1 MNRKRGYLYI
11 LLAAMIFSTTE
22 VALKGLGG
30 VFAPMQITVERVLI
44 GALFLLPFALRS
56 LRRNAIRLTRS
67 DWSYFALL
75 GFLTVT
81 LHMSLLQMAVFIFY
95 DSATSLIYSGNPV
108 FALAA
113 AHLILH
119 EPLKRNHLIAI
130 GVELIGILF
139 ILNPAKLEVSPRGF
153 AEILTATIL
162 FAMYGTLC
170 KLRIP
175 RLGGL
180 VITTFNMVLGG
191 LELLAL
197 LLLGHI
203 PAVGALYRSLGLDI
217 FADVPFFTGFT
228 LRSALLLCYVGVFCA
243 AIGFL
248 LTAKITE
255 YTSATEASFVYLI
268 KPVLATLLAVVCFH
282 EAISVNR
289 MIGLVF
295 FLAASY
301 PTLCAAAKRRLSPR
315 AQQRLRFWR
324 DGVTHSLTRWLRA
337 QAILCSLTFCQLLA
351 GFWLL
356 GERYSLL
363 AAFLITLVDALPVF
377 GTGTVLIP
385 WALAEL
391 LLGSVPRGAALVIL
405 YLCTLTV
412 RSITEPKLVAAQAG
426 LPPIA
431 SLMAMYLGAR
441 AFGVAG
447 MVLFPLLLLLAAQML
462 RTKKEGS
469 M

>member
-11 LLAAMIFSTTE
+11 LLAAMIYSTTE

-56 LRRNAIRLTRS
+56 LRRNSIRLTRS

-81 LHMSLLQMAVFIFY
+81 LHMSLLQMAVLHM
-95 DSATSLIYSGNPV
+95 DASATSIIYSGNPV

-153 AEILTATIL
+153 AEILTATVL

-180 VITTFNMVLGG
+180 VIATFNMVLGG

-197 LLLGHI
+197 LLL
-203 PAVGALYRSLGLDI
+203 S
-217 FADVPFFTGFT
+217 
-228 LRSALLLCYVGVFCA
+228 
-243 AIGFL
+243 
-248 LTAKITE
+248 
-255 YTSATEASFVYLI
+255 
-268 KPVLATLLAVVCFH
+268 
-282 EAISVNR
+282 
-289 MIGLVF
+289 
-295 FLAASY
+295 
-301 PTLCAAAKRRLSPR
+301 
-315 AQQRLRFWR
+315 
-324 DGVTHSLTRWLRA
+324 
-337 QAILCSLTFCQLLA
+337 
-351 GFWLL
+351 
-356 GERYSLL
+356 
-363 AAFLITLVDALPVF
+363 
-377 GTGTVLIP
+377 GTV
-385 WALAEL
+385 AQ
-391 LLGSVPRGAALVIL
+391 
-405 YLCTLTV
+405 LT
-412 RSITEPKLVAAQAG
+412 
-426 LPPIA
+426 
-431 SLMAMYLGAR
+431 
-441 AFGVAG
+441 
-447 MVLFPLLLLLAAQML
+447 
-462 RTKKEGS
+462 KEYFEKEKV
-469 M
+469 

>member
-11 LLAAMIFSTTE
+11 LLAAMIYSTTE

-44 GALFLLPFALRS
+44 GALFLLPFALCS
-56 LRRNAIRLTRS
+56 LRQNAIRLTRS

-81 LHMSLLQMAVFIFY
+81 LHMSLLQMAVLHM
-95 DSATSLIYSGNPV
+95 DASATSIIYSGNPV
-108 FALAA
+108 
-113 AHLILH
+113 
-119 EPLKRNHLIAI
+119 LIAI

-228 LRSALLLCYVGVFCA
+228 LRSALLLCYVGIFCA

-268 KPVLATLLAVVCFH
+268 KPVLATLLAVVCFR
-282 EAISVNR
+282 ETISVNR

-295 FLAASY
+295 FLAAS
-301 PTLCAAAKRRLSPR
+301 LC
-315 AQQRLRFWR
+315 
-324 DGVTHSLTRWLRA
+324 V
-337 QAILCSLTFCQLLA
+337 
-351 GFWLL
+351 
-356 GERYSLL
+356 
-363 AAFLITLVDALPVF
+363 
-377 GTGTVLIP
+377 
-385 WALAEL
+385 
-391 LLGSVPRGAALVIL
+391 SVPVLREMRRDAV
-405 YLCTLTV
+405 T
-412 RSITEPKLVAAQAG
+412 AQ
-426 LPPIA
+426 PP
-431 SLMAMYLGAR
+431 R
-441 AFGVAG
+441 
-447 MVLFPLLLLLAAQML
+447 
-462 RTKKEGS
+462 
-469 M
+469 

>member
-1 MNRKRGYLYI
+1 
-11 LLAAMIFSTTE
+11 
-22 VALKGLGG
+22 
-30 VFAPMQITVERVLI
+30 
-44 GALFLLPFALRS
+44 
-56 LRRNAIRLTRS
+56 
-67 DWSYFALL
+67 
-75 GFLTVT
+75 
-81 LHMSLLQMAVFIFY
+81 MSLLQMAVLHM
-95 DSATSLIYSGNPV
+95 DASATSIIYSGNPV

-153 AEILTATIL
+153 AEILTATVL

-180 VITTFNMVLGG
+180 VIATFNMVLGG

-228 LRSALLLCYVGVFCA
+228 LRSALLLCYVGIFCA

-268 KPVLATLLAVVCFH
+268 KPVLATLLAVVCFR
-282 EAISVNR
+282 ETISVNR

-295 FLAASY
+295 FLAAS
-301 PTLCAAAKRRLSPR
+301 LC
-315 AQQRLRFWR
+315 
-324 DGVTHSLTRWLRA
+324 V
-337 QAILCSLTFCQLLA
+337 
-351 GFWLL
+351 
-356 GERYSLL
+356 
-363 AAFLITLVDALPVF
+363 
-377 GTGTVLIP
+377 
-385 WALAEL
+385 
-391 LLGSVPRGAALVIL
+391 SVPVLREMRRDAV
-405 YLCTLTV
+405 T
-412 RSITEPKLVAAQAG
+412 AQ
-426 LPPIA
+426 PP
-431 SLMAMYLGAR
+431 R
-441 AFGVAG
+441 
-447 MVLFPLLLLLAAQML
+447 
-462 RTKKEGS
+462 
-469 M
+469 

>member
-11 LLAAMIFSTTE
+11 LLAAMIYSTTE

-81 LHMSLLQMAVFIFY
+81 LHMSLLQMAVLHM
-95 DSATSLIYSGNPV
+95 DASATSIIYSGNPV

-153 AEILTATIL
+153 AEILTATVL

-197 LLLGHI
+197 GTWM
-203 PAVGALYRSLGLDI
+203 YM
-217 FADVPFFTGFT
+217 
-228 LRSALLLCYVGVFCA
+228 RSALGAGPRDALMVALARKTGRSAGVCRICA
-243 AIGFL
+243 DILVTVSGFL
-248 LTAKITE
+248 LGGQFGIGTVI
-255 YTSATEASFVYLI
+255 SALGLGSLI
-268 KPVLATLLAVVCFH
+268 NLNF
-282 EAISVNR
+282 
-289 MIGLVF
+289 
-295 FLAASY
+295 
-301 PTLCAAAKRRLSPR
+301 
-315 AQQRLRFWR
+315 
-324 DGVTHSLTRWLRA
+324 
-337 QAILCSLTFCQLLA
+337 
-351 GFWLL
+351 
-356 GERYSLL
+356 SLL
-363 AAFLITLVDALPVF
+363 HFRPAQVHQENIAETL
-377 GTGTVLIP
+377 
-385 WALAEL
+385 
-391 LLGSVPRGAALVIL
+391 R
-405 YLCTLTV
+405 YL
-412 RSITEPKLVAAQAG
+412 RS
-426 LPPIA
+426 
-431 SLMAMYLGAR
+431 
-441 AFGVAG
+441 
-447 MVLFPLLLLLAAQML
+447 
-462 RTKKEGS
+462 
-469 M
+469 

>member
-11 LLAAMIFSTTE
+11 LLAAMIYSTTE

-81 LHMSLLQMAVFIFY
+81 LHMSLLQMAVLHM
-95 DSATSLIYSGNPV
+95 DASATSIIYSGNPV

-130 GVELIGILF
+130 GIELIGILF

-153 AEILTATIL
+153 AEILTATVL

-175 RLGGL
+175 R
-180 VITTFNMVLGG
+180 LGG

-228 LRSALLLCYVGVFCA
+228 LRSALLLCYVGIFCA
-243 AIGFL
+243 AFGFL

-268 KPVLATLLAVVCFH
+268 KPVLATLLAVVCFR
-282 EAISVNR
+282 ETISVNR

-295 FLAASY
+295 FLAAS
-301 PTLCAAAKRRLSPR
+301 LC
-315 AQQRLRFWR
+315 
-324 DGVTHSLTRWLRA
+324 V
-337 QAILCSLTFCQLLA
+337 
-351 GFWLL
+351 
-356 GERYSLL
+356 
-363 AAFLITLVDALPVF
+363 
-377 GTGTVLIP
+377 
-385 WALAEL
+385 
-391 LLGSVPRGAALVIL
+391 SVPVLREMRRDAV
-405 YLCTLTV
+405 T
-412 RSITEPKLVAAQAG
+412 AQ
-426 LPPIA
+426 PP
-431 SLMAMYLGAR
+431 R
-441 AFGVAG
+441 
-447 MVLFPLLLLLAAQML
+447 
-462 RTKKEGS
+462 
-469 M
+469 

>member
-11 LLAAMIFSTTE
+11 LLAAMIYSTTE

-44 GALFLLPFALRS
+44 GALFLLPFALCS
-56 LRRNAIRLTRS
+56 LRQNAIRLTRS
-67 DWSYFALL
+67 DWGYFALL

-81 LHMSLLQMAVFIFY
+81 LHMSLLQMAVLHM
-95 DSATSLIYSGNPV
+95 DASATSIIYSGNPV

-153 AEILTATIL
+153 AEILTATVL

-217 FADVPFFTGFT
+217 FADVPFFAGFT
-228 LRSALLLCYVGVFCA
+228 LRSALLLCYVGIFCA

-248 LTAKITE
+248 LIVCWTLFLLFHTRGIIRFSSAPQDGHFGREPEDRLPIDAFASRYGFTDRERDVLEYLSAGYSIQKISEQLFISPNTVK
-255 YTSATEASFVYLI
+255 SHVASIFRKTDTHTKQGI
-268 KPVLATLLAVVCFH
+268 
-282 EAISVNR
+282 ID
-289 MIGLVF
+289 LVH
-295 FLAASY
+295 AAS
-301 PTLCAAAKRRLSPR
+301 TDGRR
-315 AQQRLRFWR
+315 
-324 DGVTHSLTRWLRA
+324 
-337 QAILCSLTFCQLLA
+337 
-351 GFWLL
+351 
-356 GERYSLL
+356 
-363 AAFLITLVDALPVF
+363 
-377 GTGTVLIP
+377 
-385 WALAEL
+385 
-391 LLGSVPRGAALVIL
+391 RGDSSD
-405 YLCTLTV
+405 
-412 RSITEPKLVAAQAG
+412 R
-426 LPPIA
+426 
-431 SLMAMYLGAR
+431 
-441 AFGVAG
+441 
-447 MVLFPLLLLLAAQML
+447 
-462 RTKKEGS
+462 
-469 M
+469 

>member
-11 LLAAMIFSTTE
+11 LLAAMIYSTTE

-81 LHMSLLQMAVFIFY
+81 LHMSLLQMAVLHM
-95 DSATSLIYSGNPV
+95 DASATSIIYSGNPV

-153 AEILTATIL
+153 AEILTATVL

-175 RLGGL
+175 R
-180 VITTFNMVLGG
+180 LGG

-228 LRSALLLCYVGVFCA
+228 LRSALLLCYVGIFCA
-243 AIGFL
+243 AFGFL

-268 KPVLATLLAVVCFH
+268 KPVLATLLAVVCFR
-282 EAISVNR
+282 ETISVNR

-295 FLAASY
+295 FLAAS
-301 PTLCAAAKRRLSPR
+301 LCVS
-315 AQQRLRFWR
+315 
-324 DGVTHSLTRWLRA
+324 
-337 QAILCSLTFCQLLA
+337 
-351 GFWLL
+351 
-356 GERYSLL
+356 
-363 AAFLITLVDALPVF
+363 LPVLREMRRDAV
-377 GTGTVLIP
+377 TAQP
-385 WALAEL
+385 
-391 LLGSVPRGAALVIL
+391 PR
-405 YLCTLTV
+405 
-412 RSITEPKLVAAQAG
+412 
-426 LPPIA
+426 
-431 SLMAMYLGAR
+431 
-441 AFGVAG
+441 
-447 MVLFPLLLLLAAQML
+447 
-462 RTKKEGS
+462 
-469 M
+469 

>member
-11 LLAAMIFSTTE
+11 LLTAMIYSTTE

-44 GALFLLPFALRS
+44 GALFLLPFALCS
-56 LRRNAIRLTRS
+56 LRQNAIRLTRS

-81 LHMSLLQMAVFIFY
+81 LHMSLLQMAVLHM
-95 DSATSLIYSGNPV
+95 DASATSIIYSGNPV

-153 AEILTATIL
+153 AEILTAAVL

-191 LELLAL
+191 LELLA

-228 LRSALLLCYVGVFCA
+228 LRSALLLCYVGIFCA

-268 KPVLATLLAVVCFH
+268 KPVLATLLAVVCFR
-282 EAISVNR
+282 ETISVNR

-295 FLAASY
+295 FLAAS
-301 PTLCAAAKRRLSPR
+301 LCVS
-315 AQQRLRFWR
+315 
-324 DGVTHSLTRWLRA
+324 
-337 QAILCSLTFCQLLA
+337 
-351 GFWLL
+351 
-356 GERYSLL
+356 
-363 AAFLITLVDALPVF
+363 LPVLREMRRDAV
-377 GTGTVLIP
+377 TAQP
-385 WALAEL
+385 
-391 LLGSVPRGAALVIL
+391 PR
-405 YLCTLTV
+405 
-412 RSITEPKLVAAQAG
+412 
-426 LPPIA
+426 
-431 SLMAMYLGAR
+431 
-441 AFGVAG
+441 
-447 MVLFPLLLLLAAQML
+447 
-462 RTKKEGS
+462 
-469 M
+469 

>member
-11 LLAAMIFSTTE
+11 LLAAMIYSTTE

-44 GALFLLPFALRS
+44 GALFMLPFALRS
-56 LRRNAIRLTRS
+56 LRRNAIRLPHS

-81 LHMSLLQMAVFIFY
+81 LHMSLLQMAVLHM
-95 DSATSLIYSGNPV
+95 DASATSIIYSGNPV

-139 ILNPAKLEVSPRGF
+139 ILNPTKLEVSPRGF
-153 AEILTATIL
+153 AEIFTATVL

-180 VITTFNMVLGG
+180 VITTFSLLLGS

-217 FADVPFFTGFT
+217 FADVKKMDFEEGIRQG
-228 LRSALLLCYVGVFCA
+228 LIEY
-243 AIGFL
+243 IGEE
-248 LTAKITE
+248 T
-255 YTSATEASFVYLI
+255 V
-268 KPVLATLLAVVCFH
+268 
-282 EAISVNR
+282 
-289 MIGLVF
+289 
-295 FLAASY
+295 
-301 PTLCAAAKRRLSPR
+301 
-315 AQQRLRFWR
+315 
-324 DGVTHSLTRWLRA
+324 D
-337 QAILCSLTFCQLLA
+337 
-351 GFWLL
+351 
-356 GERYSLL
+356 
-363 AAFLITLVDALPVF
+363 AFLDLYGDSITFMSDEHGVA
-377 GTGTVLIP
+377 G
-385 WALAEL
+385 A
-391 LLGSVPRGAALVIL
+391 AALVGELGIPANEQIAAKAL
-405 YLCTLTV
+405 PQCNQTFITGADMKATL
-412 RSITEPKLVAAQAG
+412 EEYYQ
-426 LPPIA
+426 
-431 SLMAMYLGAR
+431 
-441 AFGVAG
+441 
-447 MVLFPLLLLLAAQML
+447 VLFQANPDSIG
-462 RTKKEGS
+462 GS
-469 M
+469 MPYDAFYYGAE

>member
-1 MNRKRGYLYI
+1 MKRSYSGYLYI
-11 LLAAMIFSTTE
+11 VLCAVIFSTME
-22 VALKGLGG
+22 VMLKTVHG

-81 LHMSLLQMAVFIFY
+81 LHMSLLQMAVLHM
-95 DSATSLIYSGNPV
+95 DASATSIIYSGNPV

-153 AEILTATIL
+153 AEILTATVL

-228 LRSALLLCYVGVFCA
+228 LRSALLLCYVGIFCA

-268 KPVLATLLAVVCFH
+268 KPGGLLPRDHQRQPHDRPCLLPRRLAVRQR
-282 EAISVNR
+282 AR
-289 MIGLVF
+289 
-295 FLAASY
+295 AARDAAGRCY
-301 PTLCAAAKRRLSPR
+301 GAAAAVSPFSR
-315 AQQRLRFWR
+315 KKAPAVFTVGAFSSGLRNQRCRQ
-324 DGVTHSLTRWLRA
+324 G
-337 QAILCSLTFCQLLA
+337 
-351 GFWLL
+351 
-356 GERYSLL
+356 
-363 AAFLITLVDALPVF
+363 P
-377 GTGTVLIP
+377 
-385 WALAEL
+385 
-391 LLGSVPRGAALVIL
+391 
-405 YLCTLTV
+405 
-412 RSITEPKLVAAQAG
+412 
-426 LPPIA
+426 
-431 SLMAMYLGAR
+431 
-441 AFGVAG
+441 
-447 MVLFPLLLLLAAQML
+447 
-462 RTKKEGS
+462 
-469 M
+469 

>member
-1 MNRKRGYLYI
+1 
-11 LLAAMIFSTTE
+11 MIYSTTE

-67 DWSYFALL
+67 DWGYFALL

-81 LHMSLLQMAVFIFY
+81 LHMSLLQMAVLHM
-95 DSATSLIYSGNPV
+95 DASATSIIYSGNPV

-130 GVELIGILF
+130 GIELIGILF

-153 AEILTATIL
+153 AEILTATVL

-203 PAVGALYRSLGLDI
+203 LPQSRAGHFRRRAVLHRLHAQVRAAAVLRRHLLRRHRLSAHRQDHGIHLRDRGLLRLSDQARSGNASGGGLLPRDHQRQPHDRPGLLPRRLAVRQRARAARDAAGRRYGAAAAVSPFSRKKAPAVFTVGAFSSSL
-217 FADVPFFTGFT
+217 
-228 LRSALLLCYVGVFCA
+228 R
-243 AIGFL
+243 
-248 LTAKITE
+248 
-255 YTSATEASFVYLI
+255 
-268 KPVLATLLAVVCFH
+268 
-282 EAISVNR
+282 N
-289 MIGLVF
+289 
-295 FLAASY
+295 
-301 PTLCAAAKRRLSPR
+301 
-315 AQQRLRFWR
+315 QRCRQ
-324 DGVTHSLTRWLRA
+324 G
-337 QAILCSLTFCQLLA
+337 
-351 GFWLL
+351 
-356 GERYSLL
+356 
-363 AAFLITLVDALPVF
+363 P
-377 GTGTVLIP
+377 
-385 WALAEL
+385 
-391 LLGSVPRGAALVIL
+391 
-405 YLCTLTV
+405 
-412 RSITEPKLVAAQAG
+412 
-426 LPPIA
+426 
-431 SLMAMYLGAR
+431 
-441 AFGVAG
+441 
-447 MVLFPLLLLLAAQML
+447 
-462 RTKKEGS
+462 
-469 M
+469 

>member
-11 LLAAMIFSTTE
+11 LLAAMIYSTTE

-44 GALFLLPFALRS
+44 GALFLLPFALCS
-56 LRRNAIRLTRS
+56 LRQNAIRLTRS

-81 LHMSLLQMAVFIFY
+81 LHMSLLQMAVLHM
-95 DSATSLIYSGNPV
+95 DASATSIIYSGNPV

-153 AEILTATIL
+153 AEILTATVL

-175 RLGGL
+175 R
-180 VITTFNMVLGG
+180 LGG

-228 LRSALLLCYVGVFCA
+228 LRSALLLCYVGIFCA

-268 KPVLATLLAVVCFH
+268 KPVLATLLAVVCFR
-282 EAISVNR
+282 ETISVNR

-295 FLAASY
+295 FLAAS
-301 PTLCAAAKRRLSPR
+301 LCVS
-315 AQQRLRFWR
+315 
-324 DGVTHSLTRWLRA
+324 
-337 QAILCSLTFCQLLA
+337 
-351 GFWLL
+351 
-356 GERYSLL
+356 
-363 AAFLITLVDALPVF
+363 LPVLREMRRDAV
-377 GTGTVLIP
+377 TAQP
-385 WALAEL
+385 
-391 LLGSVPRGAALVIL
+391 PR
-405 YLCTLTV
+405 
-412 RSITEPKLVAAQAG
+412 
-426 LPPIA
+426 
-431 SLMAMYLGAR
+431 
-441 AFGVAG
+441 
-447 MVLFPLLLLLAAQML
+447 
-462 RTKKEGS
+462 
-469 M
+469 

>member
-11 LLAAMIFSTTE
+11 LLAAMIYSTTE

-44 GALFLLPFALRS
+44 GALFLLPFALCS
-56 LRRNAIRLTRS
+56 LRQNAIRLTRS

-81 LHMSLLQMAVFIFY
+81 LHMSLLQMAVLHM
-95 DSATSLIYSGNPV
+95 DASATSIIYSGNPV

-153 AEILTATIL
+153 AEILTATVL

-175 RLGGL
+175 R
-180 VITTFNMVLGG
+180 LGG

-217 FADVPFFTGFT
+217 FADVPFFAGFT
-228 LRSALLLCYVGVFCA
+228 LRSALLLCYVGIFCA

-268 KPVLATLLAVVCFH
+268 KPVLATLLAVVCFR
-282 EAISVNR
+282 ETISVNR

-295 FLAASY
+295 FLAAS
-301 PTLCAAAKRRLSPR
+301 LC
-315 AQQRLRFWR
+315 
-324 DGVTHSLTRWLRA
+324 V
-337 QAILCSLTFCQLLA
+337 
-351 GFWLL
+351 
-356 GERYSLL
+356 
-363 AAFLITLVDALPVF
+363 
-377 GTGTVLIP
+377 
-385 WALAEL
+385 
-391 LLGSVPRGAALVIL
+391 SVPVLREMRRDAV
-405 YLCTLTV
+405 T
-412 RSITEPKLVAAQAG
+412 AQ
-426 LPPIA
+426 PP
-431 SLMAMYLGAR
+431 R
-441 AFGVAG
+441 
-447 MVLFPLLLLLAAQML
+447 
-462 RTKKEGS
+462 
-469 M
+469 

>member
-11 LLAAMIFSTTE
+11 LLAAMIYSTTE

-81 LHMSLLQMAVFIFY
+81 LHMSLLQMAVLHM
-95 DSATSLIYSGNPV
+95 DASATSIIYSGNPV

-130 GVELIGILF
+130 GIELIGILF

-153 AEILTATIL
+153 AEILTAT
-162 FAMYGTLC
+162 GEE
-170 KLRIP
+170 R
-175 RLGGL
+175 
-180 VITTFNMVLGG
+180 
-191 LELLAL
+191 
-197 LLLGHI
+197 H
-203 PAVGALYRSLGLDI
+203 VGALYRSLGLDI

-268 KPVLATLLAVVCFH
+268 KPVLATLLAVICFH

-295 FLAASY
+295 FLAAS
-301 PTLCAAAKRRLSPR
+301 LC
-315 AQQRLRFWR
+315 
-324 DGVTHSLTRWLRA
+324 V
-337 QAILCSLTFCQLLA
+337 
-351 GFWLL
+351 
-356 GERYSLL
+356 
-363 AAFLITLVDALPVF
+363 
-377 GTGTVLIP
+377 
-385 WALAEL
+385 
-391 LLGSVPRGAALVIL
+391 SVPVLREMRRDAV
-405 YLCTLTV
+405 T
-412 RSITEPKLVAAQAG
+412 AQ
-426 LPPIA
+426 PP
-431 SLMAMYLGAR
+431 R
-441 AFGVAG
+441 
-447 MVLFPLLLLLAAQML
+447 
-462 RTKKEGS
+462 
-469 M
+469 

>member
-11 LLAAMIFSTTE
+11 LLAAMIYSTTE

-44 GALFLLPFALRS
+44 GALFLLPFALRN

-81 LHMSLLQMAVFIFY
+81 LHMSLLQMAVLHM
-95 DSATSLIYSGNPV
+95 DASATSIIYSGNPV

-130 GVELIGILF
+130 GIELIGILF

-153 AEILTATIL
+153 AEILTATVL

-228 LRSALLLCYVGVFCA
+228 LRSALLLCYVGIFCA
-243 AIGFL
+243 AFGFL

-268 KPVLATLLAVVCFH
+268 KPVLATLLAVVCFR
-282 EAISVNR
+282 ETISVNR

-295 FLAASY
+295 FLAAS
-301 PTLCAAAKRRLSPR
+301 LC
-315 AQQRLRFWR
+315 
-324 DGVTHSLTRWLRA
+324 V
-337 QAILCSLTFCQLLA
+337 
-351 GFWLL
+351 
-356 GERYSLL
+356 
-363 AAFLITLVDALPVF
+363 
-377 GTGTVLIP
+377 
-385 WALAEL
+385 
-391 LLGSVPRGAALVIL
+391 SVPVLREMRRDAV
-405 YLCTLTV
+405 T
-412 RSITEPKLVAAQAG
+412 AQ
-426 LPPIA
+426 PP
-431 SLMAMYLGAR
+431 R
-441 AFGVAG
+441 
-447 MVLFPLLLLLAAQML
+447 
-462 RTKKEGS
+462 
-469 M
+469 

>member
-81 LHMSLLQMAVFIFY
+81 LHMSLLQMAVLHM
-95 DSATSLIYSGNPV
+95 DASATSIIYSGNPV

-197 LLLGHI
+197 LLLYVLLPSARSTAVSGWTFSPTCRSS
-203 PAVGALYRSLGLDI
+203 PASRSGPRCCCATSASSAPPSA
-217 FADVPFFTGFT
+217 FCSPPRSRNTPPRPR
-228 LRSALLLCYVGVFCA
+228 LRSSTSSSPFWQRSWRWSASTRPSA
-243 AIGFL
+243 S
-248 LTAKITE
+248 TA
-255 YTSATEASFVYLI
+255 
-268 KPVLATLLAVVCFH
+268 
-282 EAISVNR
+282 
-289 MIGLVF
+289 
-295 FLAASY
+295 
-301 PTLCAAAKRRLSPR
+301 
-315 AQQRLRFWR
+315 
-324 DGVTHSLTRWLRA
+324 
-337 QAILCSLTFCQLLA
+337 
-351 GFWLL
+351 
-356 GERYSLL
+356 
-363 AAFLITLVDALPVF
+363 
-377 GTGTVLIP
+377 
-385 WALAEL
+385 
-391 LLGSVPRGAALVIL
+391 
-405 YLCTLTV
+405 
-412 RSITEPKLVAAQAG
+412 
-426 LPPIA
+426 
-431 SLMAMYLGAR
+431 
-441 AFGVAG
+441 
-447 MVLFPLLLLLAAQML
+447 
-462 RTKKEGS
+462 
-469 M
+469 

>member
-11 LLAAMIFSTTE
+11 LLAAMIYSTTE

-30 VFAPMQITVERVLI
+30 LFEHMQITVERVLS
-44 GALFLLPFALRS
+44 GALLLLPFALRS

-67 DWSYFALL
+67 DWGYFALL

-81 LHMSLLQMAVFIFY
+81 LHMSLLQMAVLHM
-95 DSATSLIYSGNPV
+95 DASATSIIYSGNPV

-153 AEILTATIL
+153 AEILTATVL

-203 PAVGALYRSLGLDI
+203 PAVGALYRSLGQDNI
-217 FADVPFFTGFT
+217 AAVP
-228 LRSALLLCYVGVFCA
+228 R
-243 AIGFL
+243 AIAIARRTKRVMLQAVIAGL
-248 LTAKITE
+248 
-255 YTSATEASFVYLI
+255 
-268 KPVLATLLAVVCFH
+268 VLATIGMIAAAFYLIRAVV
-282 EAISVNR
+282 
-289 MIGLVF
+289 G
-295 FLAASY
+295 
-301 PTLCAAAKRRLSPR
+301 
-315 AQQRLRFWR
+315 
-324 DGVTHSLTRWLRA
+324 
-337 QAILCSLTFCQLLA
+337 
-351 GFWLL
+351 
-356 GERYSLL
+356 
-363 AAFLITLVDALPVF
+363 AFLQVASDVVSIL
-377 GTGTVLIP
+377 
-385 WALAEL
+385 WALT
-391 LLGSVPRGAALVIL
+391 ALID
-405 YLCTLTV
+405 
-412 RSITEPKLVAAQAG
+412 RD
-426 LPPIA
+426 
-431 SLMAMYLGAR
+431 
-441 AFGVAG
+441 
-447 MVLFPLLLLLAAQML
+447 
-462 RTKKEGS
+462 
-469 M
+469 

>member
-11 LLAAMIFSTTE
+11 LLAAMIYSTTE

-81 LHMSLLQMAVFIFY
+81 LHMSLLQMAVLHM
-95 DSATSLIYSGNPV
+95 DASATSIIYSGNPV

-130 GVELIGILF
+130 GIELIGILF

-153 AEILTATIL
+153 AEILTATVL

-175 RLGGL
+175 R
-180 VITTFNMVLGG
+180 LGG

-228 LRSALLLCYVGVFCA
+228 LRSALLLCYVGIFCA

-295 FLAASY
+295 FLAAS
-301 PTLCAAAKRRLSPR
+301 LC
-315 AQQRLRFWR
+315 
-324 DGVTHSLTRWLRA
+324 V
-337 QAILCSLTFCQLLA
+337 
-351 GFWLL
+351 
-356 GERYSLL
+356 
-363 AAFLITLVDALPVF
+363 
-377 GTGTVLIP
+377 
-385 WALAEL
+385 
-391 LLGSVPRGAALVIL
+391 SVPVLREMRRDAV
-405 YLCTLTV
+405 T
-412 RSITEPKLVAAQAG
+412 AQ
-426 LPPIA
+426 PP
-431 SLMAMYLGAR
+431 R
-441 AFGVAG
+441 
-447 MVLFPLLLLLAAQML
+447 
-462 RTKKEGS
+462 
-469 M
+469 

>member
-1 MNRKRGYLYI
+1 MAEENVQKLLDMLYEMIDEAKNAPLSNDKCVLNRDEALDLLDEIRAQMPVELKRAQELVRARDEYVE
-11 LLAAMIFSTTE
+11 AA
-22 VALKGLGG
+22 KRD
-30 VFAPMQITVERVLI
+30 VERMMQKAEFEAKSKVSESEVL
-44 GALFLLPFALRS
+44 
-56 LRRNAIRLTRS
+56 T
-67 DWSYFALL
+67 
-75 GFLTVT
+75 
-81 LHMSLLQMAVFIFY
+81 
-95 DSATSLIYSGNPV
+95 
-108 FALAA
+108 A

-130 GVELIGILF
+130 GIELIGILF

-153 AEILTATIL
+153 AEILTATVL

-228 LRSALLLCYVGVFCA
+228 LRSALLLCYVGIFCA
-243 AIGFL
+243 AFGFL

-295 FLAASY
+295 FLAAS
-301 PTLCAAAKRRLSPR
+301 LC
-315 AQQRLRFWR
+315 
-324 DGVTHSLTRWLRA
+324 V
-337 QAILCSLTFCQLLA
+337 
-351 GFWLL
+351 
-356 GERYSLL
+356 
-363 AAFLITLVDALPVF
+363 
-377 GTGTVLIP
+377 
-385 WALAEL
+385 
-391 LLGSVPRGAALVIL
+391 SVPVLREMRRDAV
-405 YLCTLTV
+405 T
-412 RSITEPKLVAAQAG
+412 AQ
-426 LPPIA
+426 PP
-431 SLMAMYLGAR
+431 R
-441 AFGVAG
+441 
-447 MVLFPLLLLLAAQML
+447 
-462 RTKKEGS
+462 
-469 M
+469 

>member
-81 LHMSLLQMAVFIFY
+81 LHMSLLQMAVLHM
-95 DSATSLIYSGNPV
+95 DASATSIIYSGNPV

-191 LELLAL
+191 LEPRRRRALPQSRAGHFRRRAVLHRLHAQVRAAAVLRRHLLRRHRLSAHRQDHGIHLRDRGFVRLPHQARSGNAPGGGL
-197 LLLGHI
+197 LPRGHQRQPHDRPCLLPRRLAVRQRARAARDAAGRRYGAAAAVSPFSRKKA
-203 PAVGALYRSLGLDI
+203 PAVFTVGAFSSGL
-217 FADVPFFTGFT
+217 
-228 LRSALLLCYVGVFCA
+228 R
-243 AIGFL
+243 
-248 LTAKITE
+248 
-255 YTSATEASFVYLI
+255 
-268 KPVLATLLAVVCFH
+268 
-282 EAISVNR
+282 N
-289 MIGLVF
+289 
-295 FLAASY
+295 
-301 PTLCAAAKRRLSPR
+301 
-315 AQQRLRFWR
+315 QRCRQ
-324 DGVTHSLTRWLRA
+324 G
-337 QAILCSLTFCQLLA
+337 
-351 GFWLL
+351 
-356 GERYSLL
+356 
-363 AAFLITLVDALPVF
+363 P
-377 GTGTVLIP
+377 
-385 WALAEL
+385 
-391 LLGSVPRGAALVIL
+391 
-405 YLCTLTV
+405 
-412 RSITEPKLVAAQAG
+412 
-426 LPPIA
+426 
-431 SLMAMYLGAR
+431 
-441 AFGVAG
+441 
-447 MVLFPLLLLLAAQML
+447 
-462 RTKKEGS
+462 
-469 M
+469 